1 MGSADGIPRCC
12 DYVLLL
18 TGLIFGYKEVD
29 SDGDSRM
36 FAGAIL
42 FLLERVFKCSRWD
55 IYRLVVDLRSCF
67 GAVEGSGNFVLFL
80 CSLNQRRVYCV
91 FLLN

>member
-1 MGSADGIPRCC
+1 MASADGIPRCR
-12 DYVLLL
+12 DYVLLR
-18 TGLIFGYKEVD
+18 TRLIFGYKEVD

-42 FLLERVFKCSRWD
+42 FLLERVFKCS
-55 IYRLVVDLRSCF
+55 RLVVDLRSCF